1 MVLRHVQPPLS
12 RVSHGLHSTVF
23 AVSEANVSVPSMRAA
38 GGGAAMQ
45 AEAVAE
51 LTRALGRPPA
61 AVFAHLPSVPAAAA
75 SLGQVRAR
83 CL

>member
-1 MVLRHVQPPLS
+1 MSSPRS
-12 RVSHGLHSTVF
+12 RVFRMDCIPPFF